1 MLAPLTVFLVHAAVA
16 VPMNASSSAVAP
28 TPASTVVMLD
38 EPIRQSGAP
47 RQSRF
52 QGRHSASRLSRNPVL
67 SPVRIPRSRSAMRAA
82 IFFAGAFAG
91 FYAGS
96 AISAASSPDCPPS
109 LPIALGGAVAGG
121 LIASHFVK

>member
-16 VPMNASSSAVAP
+16 APMSVPVAAVP
-28 TPASTVVMLD
+28 PRLASTVVMLD
-38 EPIRQSGAP
+38 EPILQSHAP
-47 RQSRF
+47 RESRF
-52 QGRHSASRLSRNPVL
+52 QVRKSASRLSHDPVL
-67 SPVRIPRSRSAMRAA
+67 SPVRIPRSSSAMRAA

-109 LPIALGGAVAGG
+109 LPIALGGAIAGG